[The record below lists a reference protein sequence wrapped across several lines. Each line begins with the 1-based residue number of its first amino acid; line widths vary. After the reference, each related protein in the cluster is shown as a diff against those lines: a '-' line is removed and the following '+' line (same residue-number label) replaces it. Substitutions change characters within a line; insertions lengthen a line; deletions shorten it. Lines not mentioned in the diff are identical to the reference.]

1 MSFAPAGSPE
11 EKAAL
16 ERAAQAAR
24 SSQPGPSSEPGQS
37 GQPAAA
43 QSCTGEAIVAGG
55 CFWGVEEAFRRLQGV
70 CEVVSGYTGGHTP
83 NPSYEDVCR
92 GDTGHAEAVRVR
104 FDPALISYEQI
115 LHRFFE
121 IHDPTQLDRQGPD
134 YGEQCRSAVFYRD
147 ASQKATAEKLTARLR
162 ELGYDVVTQI
172 APAGPFY
179 EAEAYH
185 QDFARRTGRG
195 ACHMSV
201 PRFSQRADGSPVE

>member
-1 MSFAPAGSPE
+1 MKKKE
-11 EKAAL
+11 IYL
-16 ERAAQAAR
+16 
-24 SSQPGPSSEPGQS
+24 
-37 GQPAAA
+37 
-43 QSCTGEAIVAGG
+43 AGG

-70 CEVVSGYTGGHTP
+70 GEVVSGYTGGRAP

-121 IHDPTQLDRQGPD
+121 IHDPTQLNRQGPD
-134 YGEQCRSAVFYRD
+134 WGEQYRSAVFYQG
-147 ASQKATAEKLTARLR
+147 AEQKAVVEKLVARLR
-162 ELGYDVVTQI
+162 ELGYKVVTQI

-195 ACHMSV
+195 VCHMSV
-201 PRFSQRADGSPVE
+201 PRFSQQVDGTPVK